1 MLDFMAEGQ
10 WVAVVP
16 VPLVAECLT
25 MTVGLMIFASCWNL
39 ITHSQS
45 VEVHDHPSAVPDVV
59 IVLAFPRFRG
69 AHVVRLVGLK
79 SLKAITRC
87 LFPLVAIPSS
97 SSLA

>member
-1 MLDFMAEGQ
+1 MLDFMPEGQ
-10 WVAVVP
+10 WLAVVP

-25 MTVGLMIFASCWNL
+25 MAIGLMIFASCRNL
-39 ITHSQS
+39 IAHPPS

-59 IVLAFPRFRG
+59 IVLAFPGFLG

-79 SLKAITRC
+79 SLKAIARC
-87 LFPLVAIPSS
+87 LFPLLAIRSS